1 MRKLTYFVA
10 TTLDGFISGP
20 DHEMDFF
27 PMQGEHITAL
37 TEEYPE
43 TVPTHVRP
51 LLGVPV
57 DAPNHRF
64 DTVVMGRGT
73 YEPALAHGITSP
85 YSHLRQIVFSRSL
98 SPTPGVEILA
108 SDPVAAVRE
117 LKAEPGSGI
126 WLCGGGQLA
135 GHLRSEIDELV
146 LKVNPVVCGS
156 GTPVFTGDF
165 RPESFALQ
173 AVRHF
178 HTGVVWLHYT
188 R

>member
-37 TEEYPE
+37 AEEYPE
-43 TVPTHVRP
+43 AVPTHIRG
-51 LLGVPV
+51 LLGVPA
-57 DAPNHRF
+57 DAPNRHF
-64 DTVVMGRGT
+64 DTVLMGRGT
-73 YEPALAHGITSP
+73 YEPGLAQGVTSP
-85 YSHLRQIVFSRSL
+85 YSHLRQIVLSTSL
-98 SPTPGVEILA
+98 SPVPGVEVLA
-108 SDPVAAVRE
+108 SDPVAVVRE
-117 LKAEPGSGI
+117 LKAEPGLDI

-135 GHLRSEIDELV
+135 GALRSEIDELV
-146 LKVNPVVCGS
+146 LKVNPVACGS
-156 GTPVFTGDF
+156 GTPVFAADF

-173 AVRHF
+173 SVRHF
-178 HTGVVWLHYT
+178 PTGVVWLHYT